1 MTREGEA
8 AAETVADAV
17 LRVER
22 LVKTY
27 RVGFWRRKVEAVRD
41 VSFTVRP
48 GEIFGLLGP
57 NGAGKTTTIKT
68 LLGLCFPTAGSV
80 RIFGGDPADPGVRR
94 RLGYMPE
101 NPYVYGYLRAAE
113 FLDLCGRLFGM
124 RAAERAKAIPEM
136 IERVGLGHAEDRP
149 IGKFS
154 KGMMQRVGLAQT
166 LMHDPDLLILDE
178 PMSGLDPVGRKEIRD
193 LLLAQKKAGKTLV
206 FTSHILSDVEMLC
219 DRAVI
224 LRRGEVVAEG
234 ALSALLGSAEGRTE
248 IELAGASAE
257 LRGRLAER
265 EGSRAV
271 HEGSA
276 SLFVDVAPEAVDATL
291 RQALDG
297 GARVVAVRPERR
309 SLESFF
315 TGEETP
321 AGRGGD
327 APKAGASKVRG
338 ATR

>member
-1 MTREGEA
+1 MSA
-8 AAETVADAV
+8 PADDAV
-17 LRVER
+17 LRVDQ

-27 RVGFWRRKVEAVRD
+27 RVGFWRKKVEAVRG
-41 VSFTVRP
+41 VSFDVRR

-68 LLGLCFPTAGSV
+68 LLGLCFPTAGTL
-80 RIFGGDPADPGVRR
+80 RIFGGDPADPKVRA

-101 NPYVYGYLRAAE
+101 NPYVYRYLRPPE

-124 RAAERAKAIPEM
+124 DGKARRDAIPAM
-136 IERVGLGHAEDRP
+136 IETVGLTHAADRP

-166 LMHDPDLLILDE
+166 LLHDPDLLILDE

-193 LLLAQKKAGKTLV
+193 ILLAQKKAGKTLV

-224 LRRGEVVAEG
+224 LRRGKVVAEG
-234 ALSALLGSAEGRTE
+234 AMSDLLGAAEGRTE
-248 IELAGASAE
+248 IELAEASAE
-257 LRGRLAER
+257 LRARLAGR

-291 RQALDG
+291 REALEG

-315 TGEETP
+315 TENEAPPTGN
-321 AGRGGD
+321 D
-327 APKAGASKVRG
+327 APPPSDAGA
-338 ATR
+338 TT